1 MTRPG
6 TRKCRRR
13 APVIVMAAAM
23 GLAFGAVADGGT
35 PRRVRVPS
43 PYVPTSLSVARATG
57 SAPTPMLG
65 SFYGTPYMT
74 VRGNFPAGGGY
85 SPLGQYGDSTLALYG
100 PLSPL
105 RATIA
110 PVRVYGRG
118 YDGRPIVTDGTGF
131 STPNLPEISPVVYPS
146 RANSAYYGFRRSAS
160 PAQWDNAINWIDQ
173 N

>member
-1 MTRPG
+1 MIRSG
-6 TRKCRRR
+6 NGKARWD
-13 APVIVMAAAM
+13 APLGLLVAAM
-23 GLAFGAVADGGT
+23 GIALGAPAEGGSPHR
-35 PRRVRVPS
+35 PRVQS
-43 PYVPTSLSVARATG
+43 PYVPTSLAVARATG

-85 SPLGQYGDSTLALYG
+85 SPLAQYGDSTLALYG

-118 YDGRPIVTDGTGF
+118 YDGRPILTDGFSF

-146 RANSAYYGFRRSAS
+146 RANSAYYGFRRSGT